1 MRTVPISILAV
12 LLCAATIC
20 HADFKYTEQ
29 SQVTGGTL
37 VSMTKTL
44 GVFSKNARHATDP
57 QLSTTMV
64 KGGRMRQEHADGTVE
79 IIDLEGKRFINID
92 TAKKTYTTMT
102 FDEFKAAMQRAQ
114 ERAKEEQAKQTEK
127 HPEAANVKIVPKMH
141 SEETGATKTLLNL
154 PTKEVKWRIDME
166 MQSTDPNAQAQAQAQ
181 GQAQSAT
188 MTLNSDSWIA
198 ESVPGYDEMQQFY
211 IKMAKELDW
220 LPGTMGGMAG
230 MNSQMGSAM
239 DEFRKNAIKVKGMP
253 LLTYVSMGMGVSGA
267 SGAQATQA
275 NAQQPAPA
283 QQTSDSTSSMPTNTK
298 DAISKGLGS
307 MLGGFGKKKKQQD
320 QPPASDSGAA
330 QPTPNSASLMDTTT
344 QVTAYSN
351 DSLDKSLFDVPAGY
365 VQVPSNPDDPLSMR
379 H

>member
-1 MRTVPISILAV
+1 MKRTANVFLAASS
-12 LLCAATIC
+12 LLAATLC
-20 HADFKYTEQ
+20 HADFKYTQQ
-29 SQVTGGTL
+29 SQVTGGSL
-37 VSMTKTL
+37 VNMTKTL
-44 GVFSKNARHATDP
+44 GVFSKNARQVTEP

-79 IIDLEGKRFINID
+79 IVDLEGKRFINID
-92 TAKKTYTTMT
+92 TTKKTFTTMT

-141 SEETGATKTLLNL
+141 SEETGATKTILNL
-154 PTKEVKWRIDME
+154 PTKEVKWRLDME
-166 MQSTDPNAQAQAQAQ
+166 MQSTDPNAQAQSQA
-181 GQAQSAT
+181 QAQSAT

-211 IKMAKELDW
+211 VKMAKELNW
-220 LPGTMGGMAG
+220 LPRTMGSMAG

-253 LLTYVSMGMGVSGA
+253 LVTYVSMGMGVTGA
-267 SGAQATQA
+267 SADQTAQANTQ
-275 NAQQPAPA
+275 QPA
-283 QQTSDSTSSMPTNTK
+283 QQTSDQSSSVPTNTK
-298 DAISKGLGS
+298 DAISKGLGN

-320 QPPASDSGAA
+320 QQDADANTAQPAS
-330 QPTPNSASLMDTTT
+330 PNSLMDTTT
-344 QVTAYSN
+344 QVMSYSS
-351 DSLDKSLFDVPAGY
+351 DMLDKSLFDVPAGY

>member
-1 MRTVPISILAV
+1 MRRTANVFLAASS
-12 LLCAATIC
+12 LFAGTLC
-20 HADFKYTEQ
+20 HADFKYTQQ
-29 SQVTGGTL
+29 SQVTGGSL

-44 GVFSKNARHATDP
+44 GVFSKNARQVTEP

-79 IIDLEGKRFINID
+79 IIDVEGKRFINID
-92 TAKKTYTTMT
+92 TNKKTYTTMT

-141 SEETGATKTLLNL
+141 SEETGATKTILNL
-154 PTKEVKWRIDME
+154 PTKEVKWRLDME

-211 IKMAKELDW
+211 IKMAKELNW
-220 LPGTMGGMAG
+220 LPGTMGSMVG

-253 LLTYVSMGMGVSGA
+253 LLTTVSMGMGVSGMPA
-267 SGAQATQA
+267 DQAGQP
-275 NAQQPAPA
+275 AQQPAPA
-283 QQTSDSTSSMPTNTK
+283 QPTSDSSSSVPTNTK
-298 DAISKGLGS
+298 DAITKGLGG
-307 MLGGFGKKKKQQD
+307 MLGGFGKKKKQQQD
-320 QPPASDSGAA
+320 QQASTDSTQTAGS
-330 QPTPNSASLMDTTT
+330 NSLMDTTT
-344 QVTAYSN
+344 QVTAYSS
-351 DSLDKSLFDVPAGY
+351 DTLDKSLFDVPAGY

-379 H
+379 HQ

>member
-1 MRTVPISILAV
+1 MKRATNV
-12 LLCAATIC
+12 LLAASSLLAATLC
-20 HADFKYTEQ
+20 HADFKYTQQ
-29 SQVTGGTL
+29 SQVTGGSL

-44 GVFSKNARHATDP
+44 GVFSKNARQVTEP

-79 IIDLEGKRFINID
+79 IIDLDGKRFINMD
-92 TAKKTYTTMT
+92 TTKKTYTTLT

-141 SEETGATKTLLNL
+141 SEETGATKTILNL
-154 PTKEVKWRIDME
+154 PTKEVKWRLDME
-166 MQSTDPNAQAQAQAQ
+166 MQSTDPNAQA
-181 GQAQSAT
+181 QAQSAT

-211 IKMAKELDW
+211 IKMAKELNW
-220 LPGTMGGMAG
+220 LPGTMGSMAG

-253 LLTYVSMGMGVSGA
+253 LLTTVSMGMGVSGMPA
-267 SGAQATQA
+267 DQGGQA
-275 NAQQPAPA
+275 AQQPAPA
-283 QQTSDSTSSMPTNTK
+283 QQTSDSSSSVPTNTK
-298 DAISKGLGS
+298 DAISKGLGN

-320 QPPASDSGAA
+320 QQAADAGSA
-330 QPTPNSASLMDTTT
+330 QPSSPNSLMDTTT
-344 QVTAYSN
+344 QVTAYSS
-351 DSLDKSLFDVPAGY
+351 DSLDKSLFDIPAGY
-365 VQVPSNPDDPLSMR
+365 VLVQSNPDDPLSMR

>member
-1 MRTVPISILAV
+1 MKRTANVVLAASS
-12 LLCAATIC
+12 LLAATLC
-20 HADFKYTEQ
+20 HADFKYTQQ
-29 SQVTGGTL
+29 SQVTGGSL

-44 GVFSKNARHATDP
+44 GVFSKNARQVTEP

-64 KGGRMRQEHADGTVE
+64 KGGRLRQEHADGTVE

-92 TAKKTYTTMT
+92 TTKKTYTTMT

-127 HPEAANVKIVPKMH
+127 HPEAANVKIVPKLH
-141 SEETGATKTLLNL
+141 SEETGATKTILNL
-154 PTKEVKWRIDME
+154 PAKEMKWRLDME
-166 MQSTDPNAQAQAQAQ
+166 MQSTDPNAQAQP
-181 GQAQSAT
+181 QAQSAT

-211 IKMAKELDW
+211 IKMAKELNW
-220 LPGTMGGMAG
+220 LPGTMGSMAG

-253 LLTYVSMGMGVSGA
+253 LLTYVSMGMGVTGA
-267 SGAQATQA
+267 SGDQTAQT
-275 NAQQPAPA
+275 NTQQPAPA
-283 QQTSDSTSSMPTNTK
+283 QQTSDSSSSVPTNTK
-298 DAISKGLGS
+298 DAISKGIGN

-320 QPPASDSGAA
+320 QQASADAGPSQPAS
-330 QPTPNSASLMDTTT
+330 PNSLMDTTT
-344 QVTAYSN
+344 QVMSYSS
-351 DSLDKSLFDVPAGY
+351 DALDKNLFDIPAGY
-365 VQVPSNPDDPLSMR
+365 LQVPSNPDDPLSTR

>member
-1 MRTVPISILAV
+1 MKRTANV
-12 LLCAATIC
+12 LLAASSLLAATLS
-20 HADFKYTEQ
+20 HADFKYTQQ
-29 SQVTGGTL
+29 SQVTGGSL

-44 GVFSKNARHATDP
+44 GVFSKNARQVTEP

-64 KGGRMRQEHADGTVE
+64 KGGRMRQEHPDGTVE
-79 IIDLEGKRFINID
+79 IIDLDGKRFINMD
-92 TAKKTYTTMT
+92 TSKKTYTTMT

-127 HPEAANVKIVPKMH
+127 HPDAANVKIVPKMH
-141 SEETGATKTLLNL
+141 SEETGATKTILNL
-154 PTKEVKWRIDME
+154 PTKEVKWRLDME

-211 IKMAKELDW
+211 LKMAKELNW
-220 LPGTMGGMAG
+220 LPGTMGSMAG

-253 LLTYVSMGMGVSGA
+253 LLTTVSMGMGVSGMPA
-267 SGAQATQA
+267 DQAGQPA
-275 NAQQPAPA
+275 RQQPAPA
-283 QQTSDSTSSMPTNTK
+283 QQTSDSSSSVPTNAK
-298 DAISKGLGS
+298 DAITKGFGS

-320 QPPASDSGAA
+320 QQAADAGSA
-330 QPTPNSASLMDTTT
+330 QPSSPNSLMDTTT
-344 QVTAYSN
+344 QVMSYSS
-351 DSLDKSLFDVPAGY
+351 DSLDKSLFDIPAGY
-365 VQVPSNPDDPLSMR
+365 VLVPSNPDDPLSMR